1 MDKPL
6 PERYRFSLSLYE
18 DGRAQV
24 LLWDM
29 AARLLAP
36 GISTLGTS
44 QFQYFSSTP
53 SHPMAIHLFFRFM
66 VPAMLDIR
74 YTMYSEVS
82 Q

>member
-1 MDKPL
+1 
-6 PERYRFSLSLYE
+6 
-18 DGRAQV
+18 
-24 LLWDM
+24 M
-29 AARLLAP
+29 AARLLAL

-66 VPAMLDIR
+66 IPAMLDIR